1 MVSVDDGVFAVR
13 IVTTF
18 YELQAVPKC
27 QSINLDAPARI
38 DESYILL
45 YSTQAIH
52 CAATSYLQTALR
64 FRYASWQ
71 KPFDRFG
78 VQSSLVCIALEAKP
92 CC

>member
-1 MVSVDDGVFAVR
+1 MR

-38 DESYILL
+38 DDRFILL
-45 YSTQAIH
+45 YSTRTIH
-52 CAATSYLQTALR
+52 CGATLDLQTALR

-71 KPFDRFG
+71 QPFDRLG
-78 VQSSLVCIALEAKP
+78 LPALVGTTLEA
-92 CC
+92 